1 MTLFVIVQG
10 ETTFANNDSAFWDT
24 YFLLPVNTKCIFDLI
39 HETSEETLL
48 GRRNDINRIFFAC
61 LEKMTPS
68 PTATTIISSVDQS
81 RQLNAII
88 LLTCLVRSLFGKKRL
103 SQFNIIDLLTG
114 LEKADISMGGLISSL
129 DPLLHQQTTKPY
141 ALLLAITL
149 SAGNDNVNQNSFNG

>member
-1 MTLFVIVQG
+1 
-10 ETTFANNDSAFWDT
+10 
-24 YFLLPVNTKCIFDLI
+24 
-39 HETSEETLL
+39 
-48 GRRNDINRIFFAC
+48 
-61 LEKMTPS
+61 MTPS
-68 PTATTIISSVDQS
+68 SATTTIVTSVDQS

-114 LEKADISMGGLISSL
+114 LDKADTSMGSLISSL
-129 DPLLHQQTTKPY
+129 EPLLHQQTTKPY